1 MEKITYKKSF
11 ASKLILEQVAIQYY
25 QDIKDLCATRKKV
38 STRLSFN
45 KETINVGRNK
55 VAVMKISRKH
65 INLCLA
71 LNKADLD
78 PKYNVKDLTDTKDGE
93 NYQVSIQ
100 VKGSRTLKHALELL
114 ELAFEKFGATQIV
127 EALDVD
133 YSEVYKYRDL
143 ETLVSEG
150 LVKKYIKVTVDGKSQ
165 LVEMPVVETFNVNFT
180 AKLLYEATNAAED
193 LYIITSHSEW
203 DLTQAVKMKKHPD
216 GTFTASMSFP
226 KNTFLE
232 FKICRSQNWADV
244 EKGIWKEEI
253 VNHNYVVVDRD
264 LEVEDLI
271 YKSSNLMNL
280 TSKRTKGTR

>member
-55 VAVMKISRKH
+55 VAVLKISRKN

-78 PKYNVKDLTDTKDGE
+78 PKYNVKETNDE
-93 NYQVSIQ
+93 VYPVSIQ

-114 ELAFEKFGATQIV
+114 DLALVNNGATEIV

-143 ETLVSEG
+143 EALVSEG
-150 LVKKYIKVTVDGKSQ
+150 LVKKYIKVIVDGKAQ

-232 FKICRSQNWADV
+232 FKICRSQNWSDV

-271 YKSSNLMNL
+271 YNF
-280 TSKRTKGTR
+280 RRD

>member
-11 ASKLILEQVAIQYY
+11 ASKLVLEQVAIPYY
-25 QDIKDLCATRKKV
+25 QDLKDLCSTRKKV

-65 INLCLA
+65 ITLCLA
-71 LNKADLD
+71 LNKAELD
-78 PKYNVKDLTDTKDGE
+78 PKYNVKELMDET
-93 NYQVSIQ
+93 YPVSIQ

-114 ELAFEKFGATQIV
+114 ELALDKFGATQIV
-127 EALDVD
+127 EALDVNYAD
-133 YSEVYKYRDL
+133 LYKYRDL

-150 LVKKYIKVTVDGKSQ
+150 LVKKYIKVIVDGKAQ
-165 LVEMPVVETFNVNFT
+165 LVEMPVIETYNVNFT
-180 AKLLYEATNAAED
+180 AKLLYEATNAAEE
-193 LYIITSHSEW
+193 LYIITSFTDW
-203 DLTQAVKMKKHPD
+203 DVTQAVKMKKHAD

-226 KNTFLE
+226 KNTLLE
-232 FKICRSQNWADV
+232 FKICRSQNWSDV

-253 VNHNYVVVDRD
+253 VNHNYIVVDKD

-271 YKSSNLMNL
+271 YNF
-280 TSKRTKGTR
+280 RRD

>member
-11 ASKLILEQVAIQYY
+11 ASKLILEQSAIPYY

-38 STRLSFN
+38 TTRLSFN
-45 KETINVGRNK
+45 KETINFGRNK
-55 VAVMKISRKH
+55 VAVLKLSRKF
-65 INLCLA
+65 ITLCLA
-71 LNKADLD
+71 LD
-78 PKYNVKDLTDTKDGE
+78 PKELENTKYNIKDLSETNET
-93 NYQVSIQ
+93 YPVAIQ

-114 ELAFEKFGATQIV
+114 DLALVNNGATEIV

-133 YSEVYKYRDL
+133 YSEVYIYRDL
-143 ETLVSEG
+143 EALVSEG
-150 LVKKYIKVTVDGKSQ
+150 LVKKYIKVMVDGKAQ

-232 FKICRSQNWADV
+232 FKICRSQNWSDV

-271 YKSSNLMNL
+271 YNF
-280 TSKRTKGTR
+280 RRD

>member
-11 ASKLILEQVAIQYY
+11 ASKLILEQVAIPYY
-25 QDIKDLCATRKKV
+25 QDLKDLCATRKKV

-55 VAVMKISRKH
+55 VAVMKISRKN
-65 INLCLA
+65 ITLCLA
-71 LNKADLD
+71 LNSSELD
-78 PKYNVKDLTDTKDGE
+78 AKYNVKELQDE
-93 NYQVSIQ
+93 NYPVAIQ

-114 ELAFEKFGATQIV
+114 DLALTKAGATQIV

-133 YSEVYKYRDL
+133 YSDVYKYRDL

-150 LVKKYIKVTVDGKSQ
+150 LVKKYIKVNGKEQ
-165 LVEMPVVETFNVNFT
+165 LVEMPVIETYNVNFT
-180 AKLLYEATNAAED
+180 ARLLYEATNAAEE
-193 LYIITSHSEW
+193 LYIITNYTDWNLS
-203 DLTQAVKMKKHPD
+203 QAVKMKKHAD

-226 KNTFLE
+226 KNTLLE
-232 FKICRSQNWADV
+232 FKICRSQNWTDV

-271 YKSSNLMNL
+271 YNF
-280 TSKRTKGTR
+280 RRD